1 MKLFAALLSAIL
13 VAAGTFYLIH
23 RHQETTA
30 AHDAFDAEMRHPRL
44 LLPGYGEQPRPSPK
58 PVPSPLLDEVSV
70 TVIAPTQIKTPDGS
84 ITIPKGTVVRIVP
97 EKSKPGTVLINYEGY
112 VASIPEN
119 AINRE

>member
-1 MKLFAALLSAIL
+1 MKLFAALLCAIL

-23 RHQETTA
+23 RHQETTP
-30 AHDAFDAEMRHPRL
+30 AHDALDAEMRHMRL
-44 LLPGYGEQPRPSPK
+44 PLPGYGEQPRPSPK

-70 TVIAPTQIKTPDGS
+70 TVIAATQIKTPDGS

>member
-13 VAAGTFYLIH
+13 VAAGIFYLIH

-30 AHDAFDAEMRHPRL
+30 AHDVLDAEMRHRPL
-44 LLPGYGEQPRPSPK
+44 LFPGYGEQPRPSPK
-58 PVPSPLLDEVSV
+58 PVSSPILDEVSV

-84 ITIPKGTVVRIVP
+84 LTIPKGTVVRLVP
-97 EKSKPGTVLINYEGY
+97 EKSKPGTILINYEGY